1 MQYRLV
7 IGVFIAMT
15 LSACFKDQEPG
26 TPAYIRVESL
36 QVQLDRGSTS
46 SNITDAWISVDGQT
60 LGAGTFP
67 VEFPVIINEKFDTNS
82 IRVQAGVKRNGITN
96 TRTIYPFYAP
106 FIVRQA
112 LQPGETVTINAV
124 TGYDSVT
131 KVKVVEDFEDPNQPN
146 FTDDLDRNPN
156 TGVRFQ
162 TLDVFEGN
170 ASGEIY
176 LDSANLEC
184 TVASTERY
192 TDLVGPSALPVYL
205 ELNFKTNTPVQVG
218 IRAHAPSG
226 SFQTI
231 YKYGLNPTET
241 WRKIYFDFTDEV
253 FGTNAAGYTVIF
265 RALRGANVE
274 PKIYIDNVQILH
286 F

>member
-15 LSACFKDQEPG
+15 FSACFKDQEPG
-26 TPAYIRVESL
+26 TPAYIRVEGI

-46 SNITDAWISVDGQT
+46 SAITDAWIGVDGQT

-67 VEFPVIINEKFDTNS
+67 VEFPVIINENFDTNS
-82 IRVQAGVKRNGITN
+82 IRVQAGVKRNGVTN
-96 TRTIYPFYAP
+96 TRMIYPFYAP
-106 FIVRQA
+106 VIIRKP

-124 TGYDSVT
+124 TGYDAAT

-162 TLDVFEGN
+162 TVDVFEGN
-170 ASGEIY
+170 ASGQIY
-176 LDSANLEC
+176 LDSSNLEC

-218 IRAHAPSG
+218 LRAHLRSG
-226 SFQTI
+226 GFQTI

-241 WRKIYFDFTDEV
+241 WRKIYFDFANEV

-265 RALRGANVE
+265 RALRNANVE